1 MAFQSKYTGSQ
12 IESILGNEGKKIVA
26 TITISK
32 DNLSDLTS
40 NDFESPTSFEST
52 DDSKD
57 FKTLVTKLSNTS
69 NLGILSLNLL
79 LNNSR
84 FNCPCLISRTDLVE
98 SDQVASRT
106 KVSILVNDKDNKLV
120 EFNIA
125 KFQNQEIVGELNTLV
140 LVDSQSIRYFTDY
153 NNVSTYQD
161 LIKQITISPVTFTI
175 YGTSVWDFIEFELYE
190 LSNGSLTKINISKTN
205 GTYIYLNKSEATSPY
220 RRSIGHIN
228 WNTSNNKYF
237 GQIVAAMNVDQQKMK
252 ISGVLSKI

>member
-1 MAFQSKYTGSQ
+1 MK
-12 IESILGNEGKKIVA
+12 EKIVA

-52 DDSKD
+52 DDSKN

-84 FNCPCLISRTDLVE
+84 FNCPCLISRTDLVV
-98 SDQVASRT
+98 SDQLVSQI
-106 KVSILVNDKDNKLV
+106 KVSILVNDKDNNLV
-120 EFNIA
+120 EFNIT
-125 KFQNQEIVGELNTLV
+125 KFQDQEIVGELNILV

-161 LIKQITISPVTFTI
+161 LIKQITISPVDFNI
-175 YGTSVWDFIEFELYE
+175 HGTGTWNFIEFELYE
-190 LSNGSLTKINISKTN
+190 LSNGSLTKININESK
-205 GTYIYLNKSEATSPY
+205 GIYIYLSKSKATSPY
-220 RRSIGHIN
+220 RMSIGHIS
-228 WNTSNNKYF
+228 WNTGNNRYF
-237 GQIVAAMNVDQQKMK
+237 GQIVAAIHVDQQKIK
-252 ISGVLSKI
+252 IFGLISKI

>member
-12 IESILGNEGKKIVA
+12 IESILGNERKKIVA

-84 FNCPCLISRTDLVE
+84 FNCPCLISRKDLVISE
-98 SDQVASRT
+98 GVLSQI
-106 KVSILVNDKDNKLV
+106 KVSILVNDEDNKLV
-120 EFNIA
+120 EFGIT
-125 KFQNQEIVGELNTLV
+125 KSQNQEIVGELNILV
-140 LVDSQSIRYFTDY
+140 LVDSQSIRYFTNY
-153 NNVSTYQD
+153 NDVSTYQD
-161 LIKQITISPVTFTI
+161 LIKQITISPVNFTI
-175 YGTSVWDFIEFELYE
+175 HGIGTWDFIEFELYE
-190 LSNGSLTKINISKTN
+190 LSNGSLTKININKTS
-205 GTYIYLNKSEATSPY
+205 GTYIYLSKSEATSPY
-220 RRSIGHIN
+220 RMSIGHIS

-237 GQIVAAMNVDQQKMK
+237 GQIVAAIHVDQQKIK
-252 ISGVLSKI
+252 IFGLISKI